1 MSACSRSFEDHQPRI
16 QKIPSPNYILSKYTL
31 ENQHIL
37 SCRDSVSEQLILK
50 NLDPE
55 LTRHN
60 RRSYYLFEMGL
71 CHLVHGDT
79 SQAKLYMYR
88 AATYG
93 DSYDLDIS
101 AKLLALHFM
110 ESDSESSPYDILW
123 AAEILA
129 LLKSNGNADLIKFN
143 EKYKTSMF
151 QVSIEYAKEKLDK
164 KSP

>member
-1 MSACSRSFEDHQPRI
+1 
-16 QKIPSPNYILSKYTL
+16 
-31 ENQHIL
+31 
-37 SCRDSVSEQLILK
+37 
-50 NLDPE
+50 
-55 LTRHN
+55 
-60 RRSYYLFEMGL
+60 
-71 CHLVHGDT
+71 
-79 SQAKLYMYR
+79 MYR